1 MTPRRRLL
9 LQGTLASAALPCTLT
24 AARAAAAPDSARAFA
39 ATTFAD
45 AIAALGGTPTPH
57 PQIEL
62 DAPQIAENGALV
74 PITVTSALPGTR
86 EIVLLVEGNPQ
97 PLAVAFDIPAGTEPF
112 VATRL
117 RMAASSTVYAA
128 VRTDDGFYAAARAV
142 EVTVGGCG
150 EGPSP

>member
-1 MTPRRRLL
+1 MTAQRRLL
-9 LQGTLASAALPCTLT
+9 LRGTLASAALAALPV
-24 AARAAAAPDSARAFA
+24 ARAAAAPDTGRAFA

-57 PQIEL
+57 PQIQL
-62 DAPQIAENGALV
+62 DTPQIAENGALV
-74 PITVTSALPGTR
+74 PITVTSALLGTR

-142 EVTVGGCG
+142 DVTVGGCG
-150 EGPSP
+150 EERAR